1 MAEGSDFTTFI
12 LVPASLRSDTAGDP
26 THPGCSHV
34 QHFRRRCQPSFLRH
48 PAGRAGGGDGH
59 GHLARAPR
67 RRHPADAPVQVLS
80 EVFRVLTAKVT
91 RPAADARCRLLL
103 SEDLPDGA
111 SPGAA

>member
-1 MAEGSDFTTFI
+1 
-12 LVPASLRSDTAGDP
+12 
-26 THPGCSHV
+26 
-34 QHFRRRCQPSFLRH
+34 
-48 PAGRAGGGDGH
+48 
-59 GHLARAPR
+59 
-67 RRHPADAPVQVLS
+67 VLS